1 MPSDNNTPPASAAE
15 PIYINVEDPRIG
27 VLVYYGVLA
36 YPKPTELAKRVQF
49 AAAMAAM
56 RVKRFAAEIGSRENI
71 PTRFTRFKNEK
82 IKGAKNLAFKRLAK
96 RLGAGQIASLVCVR
110 KIQPY
115 DGVVLPGASTLN
127 KMMQIYVEKQ
137 QNREIE
143 WDDPA
148 LPNAKH
154 RVWAESLPVL
164 HLAMTNPITV
174 KIVGEI
180 LNHRLN
186 ARSKDIER
194 ELLDSHHEPDWL
206 REALKML
213 RI

>member
-1 MPSDNNTPPASAAE
+1 
-15 PIYINVEDPRIG
+15 
-27 VLVYYGVLA
+27 
-36 YPKPTELAKRVQF
+36 
-49 AAAMAAM
+49 
-56 RVKRFAAEIGSRENI
+56 
-71 PTRFTRFKNEK
+71 
-82 IKGAKNLAFKRLAK
+82 
-96 RLGAGQIASLVCVR
+96 
-110 KIQPY
+110 
-115 DGVVLPGASTLN
+115 
-127 KMMQIYVEKQ
+127 MMQIYVEKQ

-206 REALKML
+206 REALEDAENLRPILGDML
-213 RI
+213 GTDPVDPLGRGFMPEKAIRLLPTSDPKQAYRFP